1 MAYDDGLAER
11 VREVLQDTPGVS
23 ERSMFGGLAF
33 LLHGHMFVGISR
45 ESLMARIGPERYEE
59 ALAMKHVR
67 VMDFTGR
74 PMKGYVFVDAKGLEA
89 DADLEFW
96 VKACAAFVASLP
108 PKALKAQRT

>member
-1 MAYDDGLAER
+1 MAYDAGLAER
-11 VREVLQDTPGVS
+11 IREVLQDTPGIS

-33 LLHGHMFVGISR
+33 LLHGHMFVGISG

-59 ALAMKHVR
+59 ALAKEHVR

-89 DADLEFW
+89 DADLELW

-108 PKALKAQRT
+108 PKALK